1 MFTLVNLG
9 ITICTTADGH
19 TCRRG
24 SDVTAFILPLIKM
37 QGAYDDNRNRAK
49 RIKDGLDDKRSKVSR
64 DAPLTGRVPA
74 WLVVIDTKTGNV
86 IVSRRIEEIP
96 EHADIVRRIFEM
108 AAAGWGAGAIAGK
121 LNTEGVPTFHAD
133 PHRKW
138 HKSYV
143 AKVLNNRAVLGEL
156 QMFESE
162 RLDGR
167 RTRHKLGDP
176 VPAYFPVTV
185 QFDLWR
191 RAQAA
196 IASRTVKRSGRPS
209 REGVNL
215 FSGMCKC
222 GACGGSMELR
232 GKGERKGGDYLTCAN
247 RLRKAGCSA
256 SRNYPLGKL
265 ETTFFNHWSGLFG
278 READFATGNTDT
290 AEAAARIDRAEQEIR
305 ITRQRLDNLTDALSE
320 AESGD
325 ERRPI
330 RAKVAATQAALDNLA
345 DTRADLVRELEVSQ
359 ATVSQAS
366 RDEMERITQ
375 RALLSKD
382 ASARRKLS
390 QVLRETVQRIDFD
403 ADRAVFSPVRG
414 SGQFIV
420 TFVNGGDPTVKFER
434 DWAIRPAP
442 SPR

>member
-1 MFTLVNLG
+1 
-9 ITICTTADGH
+9 
-19 TCRRG
+19 
-24 SDVTAFILPLIKM
+24 
-37 QGAYDDNRNRAK
+37 
-49 RIKDGLDDKRSKVSR
+49 
-64 DAPLTGRVPA
+64 
-74 WLVVIDTKTGNV
+74 
-86 IVSRRIEEIP
+86 
-96 EHADIVRRIFEM
+96 VRRIFEM

-256 SRNYPLGKL
+256 SRNYPSASWKRHSSIIGRGCSAGRLTSQLATLTPPRRRHELTERSRKSGSPDRCL
-265 ETTFFNHWSGLFG
+265 E
-278 READFATGNTDT
+278 R
-290 AEAAARIDRAEQEIR
+290 
-305 ITRQRLDNLTDALSE
+305 
-320 AESGD
+320 
-325 ERRPI
+325 
-330 RAKVAATQAALDNLA
+330 
-345 DTRADLVRELEVSQ
+345 
-359 ATVSQAS
+359 S
-366 RDEMERITQ
+366 R
-375 RALLSKD
+375 
-382 ASARRKLS
+382 
-390 QVLRETVQRIDFD
+390 V
-403 ADRAVFSPVRG
+403 G
-414 SGQFIV
+414 
-420 TFVNGGDPTVKFER
+420 
-434 DWAIRPAP
+434 
-442 SPR
+442 